1 MTLLTGKSALAGNFI
16 GGRGGLGGF
25 FGRHGAVFDIPGIRV
40 NSTLVVVFKQG
51 DIWQV
56 NSTESEELSC
66 VGGGCLK
73 VSRNQISARAA
84 FDGGSPRVV
93 IYAVFLVLSVL
104 SKKQNK
110 F

>member
-56 NSTESEELSC
+56 SSTETDELPC
-66 VGGGCLK
+66 DGGGCLK
-73 VSRNQISARAA
+73 WSRKSDIGACGVQWRQLTRGDLCSLP
-84 FDGGSPRVV
+84 STECPLQEVE
-93 IYAVFLVLSVL
+93 
-104 SKKQNK
+104 
-110 F
+110 